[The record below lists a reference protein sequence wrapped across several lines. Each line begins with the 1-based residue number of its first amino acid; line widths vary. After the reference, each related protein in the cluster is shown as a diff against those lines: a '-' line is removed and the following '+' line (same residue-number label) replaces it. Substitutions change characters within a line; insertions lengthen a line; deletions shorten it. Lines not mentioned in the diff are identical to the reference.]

1 MYTLSR
7 DYARLF
13 DLLCTGQVLV
23 GWVRY
28 SESLRDVVKIE
39 RRAEFDIYIG
49 VRGICYTDLGTFDR
63 EKGEERDVF
72 AARCESVD
80 LEWIE
85 AGLSIAE
92 VDGLRAEITAERQA
106 SEREVADGL
115 EFRNHIAALLPESWY
130 TALPVEDRIRLLV
143 EQWRKLHVSHV
154 ELTAE
159 VAALRAQF
167 HTRAEQRDFVG
178 KLVDNMPH
186 AQIAA
191 EFEEFKAEVAAAN
204 LREEP
209 HAQPCP
215 CAWCRLERDN
225 QGEQ

>member
-85 AGLSIAE
+85 PS
-92 VDGLRAEITAERQA
+92 VPR
-106 SEREVADGL
+106 
-115 EFRNHIAALLPESWY
+115 
-130 TALPVEDRIRLLV
+130 
-143 EQWRKLHVSHV
+143 
-154 ELTAE
+154 AE

-167 HTRAEQRDFVG
+167 HTQAEQRDFVG

-191 EFEEFKAEVAAAN
+191 EFEEFKAEVADALAA
-204 LREEP
+204 LRAEWVFHRDHHYANNPELDERHDEIEIRIGELEHTTAKLGLAP
-209 HAQPCP
+209 KGKEWAFTTESAQG
-215 CAWCRLERDN
+215 RTL
-225 QGEQ
+225 

>member
-85 AGLSIAE
+85 PS
-92 VDGLRAEITAERQA
+92 VPR
-106 SEREVADGL
+106 
-115 EFRNHIAALLPESWY
+115 
-130 TALPVEDRIRLLV
+130 
-143 EQWRKLHVSHV
+143 
-154 ELTAE
+154 AE

-167 HTRAEQRDFVG
+167 HTQAEQRISLANWLIICLTLG
-178 KLVDNMPH
+178 LQRNLKSSKPKSPTRWLRCEKKWSRCSCRSATLNTRNMITVS
-186 AQIAA
+186 AM
-191 EFEEFKAEVAAAN
+191 
-204 LREEP
+204 
-209 HAQPCP
+209 
-215 CAWCRLERDN
+215 RLTA
-225 QGEQ
+225 

>member
-85 AGLSIAE
+85 PS
-92 VDGLRAEITAERQA
+92 VPR
-106 SEREVADGL
+106 
-115 EFRNHIAALLPESWY
+115 
-130 TALPVEDRIRLLV
+130 
-143 EQWRKLHVSHV
+143 
-154 ELTAE
+154 AE
-159 VAALRAQF
+159 VAALRAQL
-167 HTRAEQRDFVG
+167 HTEIEQRQFVG
-178 KLVDNMPH
+178 DLIENMPH

-191 EFEEFKAEVAAAN
+191 ELGEFKIKVADALTTMEHALRPDLFRPGFYEAAMEIIGVTREQLGIAPGKDEASDKPMPDCPKCGNNSEVRRGATKS
-204 LREEP
+204 P
-209 HAQPCP
+209 TC
-215 CAWCRLERDN
+215 
-225 QGEQ
+225 

>member
-85 AGLSIAE
+85 PS
-92 VDGLRAEITAERQA
+92 VPR
-106 SEREVADGL
+106 
-115 EFRNHIAALLPESWY
+115 
-130 TALPVEDRIRLLV
+130 
-143 EQWRKLHVSHV
+143 
-154 ELTAE
+154 AE

-167 HTRAEQRDFVG
+167 HTQAEQRDFVG

-186 AQIAA
+186 ARIAA
-191 EFEEFKAEVAAAN
+191 EFEEFKAEVADALAA
-204 LREEP
+204 LRKKVVALQLPVGHVEYSQYDYGVGDALNCVDTTIAKLGLAPKEK
-209 HAQPCP
+209 Q
-215 CAWCRLERDN
+215 
-225 QGEQ
+225 

>member
-85 AGLSIAE
+85 PS
-92 VDGLRAEITAERQA
+92 VPR
-106 SEREVADGL
+106 
-115 EFRNHIAALLPESWY
+115 
-130 TALPVEDRIRLLV
+130 
-143 EQWRKLHVSHV
+143 
-154 ELTAE
+154 AE

-167 HTRAEQRDFVG
+167 HTQAEQRDFVG

-186 AQIAA
+186 ARIAA
-191 EFEEFKAEVAAAN
+191 ELAEFKAEVAAALAALEDN
-204 LREEP
+204 LKTKAMATVADGKFSKIGHGINIARIDLKSTIAELGLAP
-209 HAQPCP
+209 GK
-215 CAWCRLERDN
+215 DGVN
-225 QGEQ
+225 G